1 MNPQTLIDNK
11 KPEQAVFIDFLAF
24 TLSMSAFKDIH
35 TYDKKG
41 FEWRKYP
48 AIPDPRCFKAE
59 RFVNDSAG
67 LTPEQANEYLSAL
80 TQCYFDRLR
89 LFIADFFGLSMGV
102 PRGRGGHFYDD
113 SATLYSYEG
122 SEDSLGTVYFGGNK
136 DTVYIQISGKGCAH
150 VFSYTTPMEIRNI
163 LNFLDITT
171 LKRLDLA
178 TDDYTGIYTCQAA
191 LRDYKDDAF
200 YVGHGPKPC
209 IESAFAISADGE
221 PTKEIV
227 TVGSRKSRIYWR
239 IYNKALEQKV
249 TGIWYRSEVELKG
262 VSTDSLLNISG
273 TYTGIC
279 AYSAQINVAKP
290 ARILRGQAR
299 KAVDSIESSIRWIRK
314 QGSKT
319 LAKVFHLVEGD
330 AAKFIDLLIQ
340 DKHLTDSHLSFDI
353 PRVYQNILREK
364 LAVSQTPF

>member
-1 MNPQTLIDNK
+1 MNNQTLIDNK
-11 KPEQAVFIDFLAF
+11 KPEYAVFIDFLAF
-24 TLSMSAFKDIH
+24 TTPVSAFKDIH
-35 TYDKKG
+35 TYQKKG

-48 AIPDPRCFKAE
+48 AVPDPRNFKPESFADE
-59 RFVNDSAG
+59 SIG
-67 LTPEQANEYLSAL
+67 LTPEQSNNYMNAL
-80 TQCYFDRLR
+80 TDCYYDRLKVF
-89 LFIADFFGLSMGV
+89 LSDFFGLTMGV
-102 PRGRGGHFYDD
+102 PRGRGGHFYDN
-113 SATLYSYEG
+113 SASLYSYDG
-122 SEDSLGTVYFGGNK
+122 NYDSLGTVYFGGNK

-150 VFSYTTPMEIRNI
+150 VFSYTTPEEIHNI

-178 TDDYTGIYTCQAA
+178 TDDYTGIFSCNAA

-209 IESAFAISADGE
+209 IETAFAISADGE

-227 TVGSRKSRIYWR
+227 TVGSRRSRTYWR

-249 TGIWYRSEVELKG
+249 TGIWYRSEVELKEMP
-262 VSTDSLLNISG
+262 TDILLNISG

-279 AYSAQINVAKP
+279 AYSSQINIAKP
-290 ARILRGQAR
+290 QKINKGQGR
-299 KAVDSIESSIRWIRK
+299 KAVDSIENAMRWIRK

-330 AAKFIDLLIQ
+330 TSKFIDLLIQ
-340 DKHLTDSHLSFDI
+340 REHLNDLNLQLDI
-353 PRVYQNILREK
+353 PIIYQDILREK
-364 LAVSQTPF
+364 LNISPAPF